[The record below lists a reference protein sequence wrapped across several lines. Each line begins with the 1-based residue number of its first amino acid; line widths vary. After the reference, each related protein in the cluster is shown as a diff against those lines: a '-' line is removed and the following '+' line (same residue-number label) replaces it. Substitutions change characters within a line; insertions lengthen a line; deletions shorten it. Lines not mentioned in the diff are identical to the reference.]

1 MSPTGWLKPPNPSWN
16 WKIAVCPKE
25 VNQIK
30 QNKRGMNITTERN
43 SLIVLPF
50 DILAM
55 NIPTKGDQEI
65 NQAQ

>member
-1 MSPTGWLKPPNPSWN
+1 MSPTGSLKLPNPSWN
-16 WKIAVCPKE
+16 WKIAVSPNE
-25 VNQIK
+25 VNHIK
-30 QNKRGMNITTERN
+30 QNKRGTNITTERN

-55 NIPTKGDQEI
+55 NIPTKGDQEM

>member
-1 MSPTGWLKPPNPSWN
+1 
-16 WKIAVCPKE
+16 
-25 VNQIK
+25 
-30 QNKRGMNITTERN
+30 MNITTERN